1 MKRKPKT
8 RRGSPEAIEKR
19 RAARAFNDL
28 LSGGARAVRDGRT
41 EKRRQRLL
49 SELEQGTARAGAQPL
64 KPIDVL
70 SRVQAL
76 LELGETVAAI
86 KKACKPPRPI
96 EGTAEVVERVRK
108 LHDAYGF
115 HPEAYQF
122 VGIDTPTLKKAR
134 VGAPVLAGG
143 HGPMKKVRG
152 ARAGASAARE
162 RAA

>member
-1 MKRKPKT
+1 MKMKPKT

-28 LSGGARAVRDGRT
+28 LSGGARVVRDGRT

-49 SELEQGTARAGAQPL
+49 SELERGTARAGAQPL

-96 EGTAEVVERVRK
+96 ESTTALVEHVRR
-108 LHDAYGF
+108 L
-115 HPEAYQF
+115 
-122 VGIDTPTLKKAR
+122 
-134 VGAPVLAGG
+134 
-143 HGPMKKVRG
+143 
-152 ARAGASAARE
+152 
-162 RAA
+162 